1 MASSGNLSVIFFRMR
16 LTTRALSSKKQIT
29 ATQLCYIL
37 KVYSVILCCYRWEN
51 VKEGMFRI
59 VDSIALANL
68 WATVKGNKSMNYE
81 KLSRAMRSHLF

>member
-1 MASSGNLSVIFFRMR
+1 MSNCV
-16 LTTRALSSKKQIT
+16 
-29 ATQLCYIL
+29 
-37 KVYSVILCCYRWEN
+37 RWEN

-81 KLSRAMRSHLF
+81 KLSRAMRLVISRFVLMYFNGSF

>member
-1 MASSGNLSVIFFRMR
+1 MSNCV
-16 LTTRALSSKKQIT
+16 
-29 ATQLCYIL
+29 
-37 KVYSVILCCYRWEN
+37 RWEN

-81 KLSRAMRSHLF
+81 KLSRAMRSVVSKCTLIFLMVPFNF